1 MKNLVR
7 VFTLVWLLIGSTLA
21 FAGVVNINTADAQSL
36 ANNLSGVGLKR
47 AQAIIDYRETNGPFK
62 SVDDLVEVKG
72 IGDKVLELNRDHLIV
87 SEKTKKAE

>member
-1 MKNLVR
+1 MKTLVR
-7 VFTLVWLLIGSTLA
+7 VFSLVWLLIGSTLA
-21 FAGVVNINTADAQSL
+21 FAGVVNINSADAQSL

-47 AQAIIDYRETNGPFK
+47 AQAIIDYREANGPFK

-72 IGDKVLELNRDHLIV
+72 IGDKLLELNRDHLIV